1 MEDRPSCWSSVHSPL
16 LLHVPF
22 FILEGKIFLFP
33 FTLWG
38 AYEEKWENMGIENWP
53 PWTWIL
59 AQVSSSFVSW
69 NSLFNE
75 FFLSSPQVSLI
86 VSASKG
92 LTESPEWMGARA
104 ACDTCLDFLS
114 LLPKL
119 PPSAFPPESP
129 VLFLFSLGALSL
141 QLSPTCFLIFYL
153 SLWLFSTETKTW
165 SCFTPRFLL
174 MTLLRI
180 PASIV
185 SPESSLH

>member
-1 MEDRPSCWSSVHSPL
+1 VEDRPSCWSSVHSPL

-38 AYEEKWENMGIENWP
+38 AYGEKWENMGIENWP

-114 LLPKL
+114 LLPQL
-119 PPSAFPPESP
+119 PPSGLSP
-129 VLFLFSLGALSL
+129 QSCSFSLWVLCPFSYLLLVFWYFIFPFDYFLLRQKHEVALPPDS
-141 QLSPTCFLIFYL
+141 F
-153 SLWLFSTETKTW
+153 LWL
-165 SCFTPRFLL
+165 C
-174 MTLLRI
+174 
-180 PASIV
+180 
-185 SPESSLH
+185 